1 MESSNFIYT
10 RNTLYVSSAS
20 TRSFRKLGRAKNV
33 VLFSNI
39 NQAPVKHQCSDF
51 CLQQQWMEYRLIR
64 EGSKVLLL
72 LPAKACD
79 MLDLFPSKLIIF
91 CTKLQSWNPSSSLL
105 TGEGMHLAKNTHTLK
120 LLNFSKE
127 NQRMNTSISF
137 NMTLHV
143 EMLLCTSDTSDTDSV
158 TEQELRSLTLHPSLD
173 LPAWHYDVSLDYIL
187 NCWRMMTKGSSA
199 MKFRSDTVPEKGVV
213 RMGMRLWFC
222 FGSLHR
228 KQSATKLSSRT
239 IPEFV

>member
-1 MESSNFIYT
+1 MWFCS
-10 RNTLYVSSAS
+10 L
-20 TRSFRKLGRAKNV
+20 
-33 VLFSNI
+33 SNI

-72 LPAKACD
+72 LPAKSCD
-79 MLDLFPSKLIIF
+79 MDLFPSKLIIF

-105 TGEGMHLAKNTHTLK
+105 TGEGMHLAKKPHTHTLK

-137 NMTLHV
+137 NTTLHV

-199 MKFRSDTVPEKGVV
+199 MKFRSDTVPDLSRERGHEDGNEALVL
-213 RMGMRLWFC
+213 LWFI
-222 FGSLHR
+222 
-228 KQSATKLSSRT
+228 A
-239 IPEFV
+239 

>member
-64 EGSKVLLL
+64 EDSKVLLL

-105 TGEGMHLAKNTHTLK
+105 TGEGMHLAKNTHTHSSSWTFQKKTREWIPPSPLTW
-120 LLNFSKE
+120 LSMWRCCYVL
-127 NQRMNTSISF
+127 QTQVIQ
-137 NMTLHV
+137 TL
-143 EMLLCTSDTSDTDSV
+143 
-158 TEQELRSLTLHPSLD
+158 
-173 LPAWHYDVSLDYIL
+173 
-187 NCWRMMTKGSSA
+187 
-199 MKFRSDTVPEKGVV
+199 
-213 RMGMRLWFC
+213 
-222 FGSLHR
+222 
-228 KQSATKLSSRT
+228 
-239 IPEFV
+239 

>member
-1 MESSNFIYT
+1 MWFCS
-10 RNTLYVSSAS
+10 L
-20 TRSFRKLGRAKNV
+20 
-33 VLFSNI
+33 SNI

-64 EGSKVLLL
+64 EDSKVLLL

-158 TEQELRSLTLHPSLD
+158 TERELHSLTLHPSLD